1 MLKTIDLFA
10 GAGGLSYGF
19 ESTGE
24 FLIVAAAENNKN
36 ATDAKWVSS
45 AILLCRNQRQI
56 NEEIVEKYRNIRHLD
71 RKDKSMNASMFSSFF
86 YLISESYSSIN
97 LEHRLVLL
105 MHICDGFAIKY
116 CNGSSSNNS
125 GNINII
131 LRKIDAKKY
140 KHGATLLGISSSRAI
155 EALGDTRNELT
166 HYIYKSGS
174 LGSYINNPDTETD
187 NMVNLYAFY
196 ILEIALRIAVLEVI
210 GVNVSDDV
218 KNYVMD
224 EHLDWIKLE
233 KHLDEDCV
241 LPMNIF
247 RQMIEK
253 LQNQEQNS

>member
-1 MLKTIDLFA
+1 MSAFLFSNIQLTEKIKKFHQ
-10 GAGGLSYGF
+10 GA
-19 ESTGE
+19 
-24 FLIVAAAENNKN
+24 VN
-36 ATDAKWVSS
+36 
-45 AILLCRNQRQI
+45 
-56 NEEIVEKYRNIRHLD
+56 
-71 RKDKSMNASMFSSFF
+71 
-86 YLISESYSSIN
+86 
-97 LEHRLVLL
+97 
-105 MHICDGFAIKY
+105 ICDGFAIKY

-140 KHGATLLGISSSRAI
+140 KHGVALLGISSSRAI

-187 NMVNLYAFY
+187 NMVNLYLFY
-196 ILEIALRIAVLEVI
+196 VLEIALRIAALEVI

-241 LPMNIF
+241 LPMNVF